1 MPVIPIIWYIRAAVL
16 AAILGGVW
24 WFSHARYA
32 AGEAAGRAQVQADWD
47 AAVKVA
53 RAAVAEAEAKKA
65 AKEAADRKA
74 AQEVDNGLRE
84 RLAGAEALA
93 RDTARRLQD
102 ARARAGR
109 CAVPGSAAPAGEPA
123 PSGGEPADGAT
134 LDRADEDHHAAC
146 ARDAQALNA
155 WVDWC
160 DAVKC
165 WAPR

>member
-1 MPVIPIIWYIRAAVL
+1 MTPGGWLKLAGL
-16 AAILGGVW
+16 AALLGLLW
-24 WFSHARYA
+24 WFGHSRYT

-53 RAAVAEAEAKKA
+53 RAAVAKAEAAKA
-65 AKEAADRKA
+65 QKEAADRKA

-84 RLAGAEALA
+84 KLAGAEALA

-109 CAVPGSAAPAGEPA
+109 CSVPGTAASAGVAEA
-123 PSGGEPADGAT
+123 PSGEPADGAA

-146 ARDAQALNA
+146 ARDAATVNA
-155 WVDWC
+155 WYDWC
-160 DAVKC
+160 DRVGC
-165 WAPR
+165 WAPEPTQ